1 VRKRICKITFLL
13 SFTILLSGSVIAQY
27 IYTDKMA
34 VFTVFDDSNTYRVN
48 CRLSESVDHSR
59 KLQRMT
65 NQLRLQAID
74 LIGNCIVLQS
84 IDLPFEDRGALFQAF
99 VDNTSLRYSADVDKI
114 EASALSLCGKQRC
127 IEFSCNK
134 SDFRVNERYLGQDFD
149 MANILYM
156 NFRRTKDIAG
166 ACALLQYTSS
176 GPDQLIP
183 TELQFLNGSA
193 AIDPEISVLLKT
205 NPSYRLENSL
215 YGNDS
220 ILQEYVNT
228 IASSGNDLCPFGKM
242 IISKILFTSSKASSK
257 QGFYN
262 DYIYK
267 LSQLNG
273 LWYGM
278 MQFVATHR
286 DSSGFAGFEEA
297 TVFDVIGAFPVAL
310 NPFGMRMGDKSD
322 YFNLA
327 TRAFAGEDF
336 ETALENLQNE
346 INFNGITTENLNLT
360 GACYRLLDQPARAL
374 AYLLL
379 AYYLDSDTKFV
390 KGNIVLCL
398 HKLNYTGIDELSS
411 FFLKETSTDPWSE
424 NQIMNLKK
432 Y

>member
-13 SFTILLSGSVIAQY
+13 LFAFLLSEPVIAQY

-34 VFTVFDDSNTYRVN
+34 VFTVIDDGNTYRVK
-48 CRLSESVDHSR
+48 CRVSESVDHSR
-59 KLQRMT
+59 KLQRIT
-65 NQLRLQAID
+65 NQLRLQSID

-99 VDNTSLRYSADVDKI
+99 VDNTSLRYSADVEKI

-127 IEFSCNK
+127 IEFSCKK

-176 GPDQLIP
+176 APNQLIP

-193 AIDPEISVLLKT
+193 VIDPEISALLKI

-215 YGNDS
+215 YATDS
-220 ILQEYVNT
+220 ILQEYVNS
-228 IASSGNDLCPFGKM
+228 IASSENDVCPFGKM
-242 IISKILFTSSKASSK
+242 IISKILFTSSKATSK
-257 QGFYN
+257 QGFYD
-262 DYIYK
+262 DYIFY
-267 LSQLNG
+267 LSQLSD

-278 MQFVATHR
+278 LQFVATHR
-286 DSSGFAGFEEA
+286 DSSSFVGFEEA
-297 TVFDVIGAFPVAL
+297 TVFDVIGALPVVL
-310 NPFGMRMGDKSD
+310 NPFGMRIGDKSD

-327 TRAFAGEDF
+327 TRAFAEEDF

-398 HKLNYTGIDELSS
+398 QMLNYPKTDELSS
-411 FFLKETSTDPWSE
+411 FFLNGTSTDPWSE

-432 Y
+432 